1 MSIAVGLTEPN
12 PFRDLIAT
20 VQACSI
26 ITMAYLKKED
36 PVLYKKYAEDN
47 LPHPLPFNIETK
59 EWIYDED
66 DEQNEDDKKSLKEN
80 NDLKI
85 SKYGSDSL

>member
-1 MSIAVGLTEPN
+1 MEPN

-36 PVLYKKYAEDN
+36 PVLYKKYTEDN
-47 LPHPLPFNIETK
+47 LPHPLLPFIIETK
-59 EWIYDED
+59 EWIHDED
-66 DEQNEDDKKSLKEN
+66 DEQNEDDKKLSKEN
-80 NDLKI
+80 NDLKKTMI
-85 SKYGSDSL
+85 